1 MNIIVELVSPG
12 RFFKDAP
19 IHSLNECLKKRG
31 FEVVFA
37 ADQADLVRVVENNA
51 RLAGVVIDW
60 EDSPQ
65 ELCQQIHDFNEYLPV
80 FAFSSS
86 NSVTDATFQQLS
98 LNVEFFEYEIS
109 NAADIAVTISQK
121 VEEYEKAVTPPLT
134 RALINFAKEGKYT
147 FCTPGHMSGTA
158 FQHSPVGAL
167 FYDFFGANTFK
178 ADVSVS
184 VGELGSLLD
193 HSGPHR
199 DAEKYI
205 AETFNAD
212 RSYIV
217 TNGTSTANKIIGLY
231 SAPAG
236 STVLIDRNCHKS
248 LTHLMMMSN
257 VIPIYLRPTRNAYGI
272 LGGIPQSEFK
282 HETIEKRVKETPN
295 ATWPVHAVVT
305 NSTYDGLFYNTGF
318 IKNTL
323 DVKSIHFDSAWVPY
337 TNFSP
342 IYQGLAGMSGGRT
355 EGKVIYET
363 QSTHKLL
370 AAFSQA
376 SMIHVKGEINEATFN
391 EAFMMHTS
399 TSPFYPIVA
408 STETAAAM
416 MRGNV
421 GRRLIDE
428 SIDRAIRFRKEIK
441 RLREESDSWFFD
453 VWQPENIG
461 TKECWEL
468 KPEDKWHGFRNI
480 DQEHMYLDPIK
491 VTLLTPGLN
500 GDGTMA
506 ERGIPASIVSKYL
519 DDRGV
524 IVEKTGPYNL
534 LFLFSFGIDN
544 TKAMGLLRELCNFRR
559 DYDRN
564 LEIKEA
570 IPSLYK
576 KDPSFYD
583 GMRLQELAQ
592 GIHKLIVE
600 HDLPNMMFHAF
611 ETLPKMVMPPFE
623 AFQRELNGEVEEVRI
638 QDMQDKVN
646 ANMILPYP
654 PGVPLVMPGEMLTAD
669 NRAVLDFMLMLCEI
683 GEHFP
688 GFETDIHGAYRQPDG
703 SYTVKVLLVGRRTHL
718 LGSNVSAACSP
729 IRAVG
734 CWKISAAFHSTRT
747 QSINPNLH

>member
-134 RALINFAKEGKYT
+134 RALMNFAKEGKYT

-421 GRRLIDE
+421 GHRLIDE

-544 TKAMGLLRELCNFRR
+544 TKAMGLLRELYNFRR

-611 ETLPKMVMPPFE
+611 ETLPKMVMTPFD

-703 SYTVKVLLVGRRTHL
+703 SYTVKVL
-718 LGSNVSAACSP
+718 
-729 IRAVG
+729 
-734 CWKISAAFHSTRT
+734 KM
-747 QSINPNLH
+747 

>member
-19 IHSLNECLKKRG
+19 IHSLNECLKKSG

-158 FQHSPVGAL
+158 FQHSPIGAL

-611 ETLPKMVMPPFE
+611 ETLPKMVMTPFE

-703 SYTVKVLLVGRRTHL
+703 SYTVKVL
-718 LGSNVSAACSP
+718 
-729 IRAVG
+729 
-734 CWKISAAFHSTRT
+734 KM
-747 QSINPNLH
+747 

>member
-109 NAADIAVTISQK
+109 NAADIAVTITQK

-305 NSTYDGLFYNTGF
+305 NSTYDGLFYNIGF

-703 SYTVKVLLVGRRTHL
+703 SYTVKVL
-718 LGSNVSAACSP
+718 
-729 IRAVG
+729 
-734 CWKISAAFHSTRT
+734 KM
-747 QSINPNLH
+747 

>member
-158 FQHSPVGAL
+158 FQHSPIGAL

-257 VIPIYLRPTRNAYGI
+257 VIPIYLHPTRNAYGI

-611 ETLPKMVMPPFE
+611 ETLPKMVMTPFE

-703 SYTVKVLLVGRRTHL
+703 SYTVKVL
-718 LGSNVSAACSP
+718 
-729 IRAVG
+729 
-734 CWKISAAFHSTRT
+734 KM
-747 QSINPNLH
+747 

>member
-534 LFLFSFGIDN
+534 LFLFSLGIDN

-703 SYTVKVLLVGRRTHL
+703 SYTVKVL
-718 LGSNVSAACSP
+718 
-729 IRAVG
+729 
-734 CWKISAAFHSTRT
+734 KM
-747 QSINPNLH
+747 

>member
-109 NAADIAVTISQK
+109 NAADIAVTITQK

-193 HSGPHR
+193 HFGPHR

-703 SYTVKVLLVGRRTHL
+703 SYTVKVL
-718 LGSNVSAACSP
+718 
-729 IRAVG
+729 
-734 CWKISAAFHSTRT
+734 KM
-747 QSINPNLH
+747 

>member
-134 RALINFAKEGKYT
+134 RALMNFAKEGKYT

-355 EGKVIYET
+355 EGKGIYET

-421 GRRLIDE
+421 GHRLIDE

-611 ETLPKMVMPPFE
+611 ETLPKMVMTPFD

-703 SYTVKVLLVGRRTHL
+703 SYTVKVL
-718 LGSNVSAACSP
+718 
-729 IRAVG
+729 
-734 CWKISAAFHSTRT
+734 KM
-747 QSINPNLH
+747 

>member
-158 FQHSPVGAL
+158 FQHSPIGAL

-600 HDLPNMMFHAF
+600 HDLPNMMFHAI
-611 ETLPKMVMPPFE
+611 ETLPKMVMTPFE

-703 SYTVKVLLVGRRTHL
+703 SYTVKVL
-718 LGSNVSAACSP
+718 
-729 IRAVG
+729 
-734 CWKISAAFHSTRT
+734 KM
-747 QSINPNLH
+747 

>member
-65 ELCQQIHDFNEYLPV
+65 ELCQQIHDFNEYLPI

-158 FQHSPVGAL
+158 FQHSPIGAL

-611 ETLPKMVMPPFE
+611 ETLPKMVMTPFD

-654 PGVPLVMPGEMLTAD
+654 SGVPLVMPGEMLTAD

-703 SYTVKVLLVGRRTHL
+703 SYTVKVL
-718 LGSNVSAACSP
+718 
-729 IRAVG
+729 
-734 CWKISAAFHSTRT
+734 KM
-747 QSINPNLH
+747 

>member
-158 FQHSPVGAL
+158 FQHSPIGAL

-611 ETLPKMVMPPFE
+611 ETLPKMVMTPFE

-669 NRAVLDFMLMLCEI
+669 NSAVLDFMLMLCEI

-703 SYTVKVLLVGRRTHL
+703 SYTVKVL
-718 LGSNVSAACSP
+718 
-729 IRAVG
+729 
-734 CWKISAAFHSTRT
+734 KM
-747 QSINPNLH
+747 

>member
-51 RLAGVVIDW
+51 RLASVVIDW

-158 FQHSPVGAL
+158 FQHSPIGAL

-611 ETLPKMVMPPFE
+611 ETLPKMVMTPFD

-703 SYTVKVLLVGRRTHL
+703 SYTVKVL
-718 LGSNVSAACSP
+718 
-729 IRAVG
+729 
-734 CWKISAAFHSTRT
+734 KM
-747 QSINPNLH
+747 

>member
-421 GRRLIDE
+421 GHRLIDE

-500 GDGTMA
+500 GDGMMA

-611 ETLPKMVMPPFE
+611 ETLPKMVMTPFE

-703 SYTVKVLLVGRRTHL
+703 SYTVKVL
-718 LGSNVSAACSP
+718 
-729 IRAVG
+729 
-734 CWKISAAFHSTRT
+734 KM
-747 QSINPNLH
+747 

>member
-134 RALINFAKEGKYT
+134 RALMNFAKEGKYT

-421 GRRLIDE
+421 GHRLIDE

-480 DQEHMYLDPIK
+480 DQEQMYLDPIK

-611 ETLPKMVMPPFE
+611 ETLPKMVMTPFD

-703 SYTVKVLLVGRRTHL
+703 SYTVKVL
-718 LGSNVSAACSP
+718 
-729 IRAVG
+729 
-734 CWKISAAFHSTRT
+734 KM
-747 QSINPNLH
+747 

>member
-134 RALINFAKEGKYT
+134 RALMNFAKEGKYT

-421 GRRLIDE
+421 GHRLIDE

-611 ETLPKMVMPPFE
+611 ETLPKMVMTPFD
-623 AFQRELNGEVEEVRI
+623 AFLRELNGEVEEVRI

-703 SYTVKVLLVGRRTHL
+703 SYTVKVL
-718 LGSNVSAACSP
+718 
-729 IRAVG
+729 
-734 CWKISAAFHSTRT
+734 KM
-747 QSINPNLH
+747 

>member
-12 RFFKDAP
+12 LFFKDAP

-134 RALINFAKEGKYT
+134 RALMNFAKEGKYT

-421 GRRLIDE
+421 GHRLIDE

-611 ETLPKMVMPPFE
+611 ETLPKMVMTPFD

-703 SYTVKVLLVGRRTHL
+703 SYTVKVL
-718 LGSNVSAACSP
+718 
-729 IRAVG
+729 
-734 CWKISAAFHSTRT
+734 KM
-747 QSINPNLH
+747 

>member
-158 FQHSPVGAL
+158 FQHSPIGAL

-453 VWQPENIG
+453 VWQPENIS

-611 ETLPKMVMPPFE
+611 ETLPKMVMTPFE

-703 SYTVKVLLVGRRTHL
+703 SYTVKVL
-718 LGSNVSAACSP
+718 
-729 IRAVG
+729 
-734 CWKISAAFHSTRT
+734 KM
-747 QSINPNLH
+747 

>member
-158 FQHSPVGAL
+158 FQHSPIGAL

-534 LFLFSFGIDN
+534 LFL
-544 TKAMGLLRELCNFRR
+544 LLR
-559 DYDRN
+559 
-564 LEIKEA
+564 
-570 IPSLYK
+570 
-576 KDPSFYD
+576 
-583 GMRLQELAQ
+583 
-592 GIHKLIVE
+592 
-600 HDLPNMMFHAF
+600 
-611 ETLPKMVMPPFE
+611 
-623 AFQRELNGEVEEVRI
+623 
-638 QDMQDKVN
+638 
-646 ANMILPYP
+646 
-654 PGVPLVMPGEMLTAD
+654 
-669 NRAVLDFMLMLCEI
+669 
-683 GEHFP
+683 
-688 GFETDIHGAYRQPDG
+688 YRQHEGDG
-703 SYTVKVLLVGRRTHL
+703 
-718 LGSNVSAACSP
+718 AA
-729 IRAVG
+729 A
-734 CWKISAAFHSTRT
+734 
-747 QSINPNLH
+747 

>member
-158 FQHSPVGAL
+158 FQHSPIGAL

-611 ETLPKMVMPPFE
+611 ETLPKMVMTPFE

-703 SYTVKVLLVGRRTHL
+703 SYTVKVLRM
-718 LGSNVSAACSP
+718 
-729 IRAVG
+729 
-734 CWKISAAFHSTRT
+734 
-747 QSINPNLH
+747 

>member
-19 IHSLNECLKKRG
+19 ILSLNECLKKRG

-109 NAADIAVTISQK
+109 NAADIAVTITQK

-703 SYTVKVLLVGRRTHL
+703 SYTVKVL
-718 LGSNVSAACSP
+718 
-729 IRAVG
+729 
-734 CWKISAAFHSTRT
+734 KM
-747 QSINPNLH
+747 

>member
-134 RALINFAKEGKYT
+134 RALMNFAKEGKYT

-421 GRRLIDE
+421 GHRLIDE

-600 HDLPNMMFHAF
+600 HDLQNMMFHAF
-611 ETLPKMVMPPFE
+611 ETLPKMVMTPFD

-703 SYTVKVLLVGRRTHL
+703 SYTVKVL
-718 LGSNVSAACSP
+718 
-729 IRAVG
+729 
-734 CWKISAAFHSTRT
+734 KM
-747 QSINPNLH
+747 

>member
-109 NAADIAVTISQK
+109 NAADIAVTITQK

-421 GRRLIDE
+421 GHRLIDE

-703 SYTVKVLLVGRRTHL
+703 SYTVKDL
-718 LGSNVSAACSP
+718 
-729 IRAVG
+729 
-734 CWKISAAFHSTRT
+734 KM
-747 QSINPNLH
+747 

>member
-158 FQHSPVGAL
+158 FQHSPIGAL

-295 ATWPVHAVVT
+295 ATWPVHAEVT

-600 HDLPNMMFHAF
+600 YDLPNMMFHAF
-611 ETLPKMVMPPFE
+611 ETLPKMVMTPFE

-703 SYTVKVLLVGRRTHL
+703 SYTVKVL
-718 LGSNVSAACSP
+718 
-729 IRAVG
+729 
-734 CWKISAAFHSTRT
+734 KM
-747 QSINPNLH
+747 

>member
-65 ELCQQIHDFNEYLPV
+65 ELCQQIHDFNEYLPI

-158 FQHSPVGAL
+158 FQHSPIGAL

-370 AAFSQA
+370 VAFSQA

-611 ETLPKMVMPPFE
+611 ETLPKMVMTPFD

-703 SYTVKVLLVGRRTHL
+703 SYTVKVL
-718 LGSNVSAACSP
+718 
-729 IRAVG
+729 
-734 CWKISAAFHSTRT
+734 KM
-747 QSINPNLH
+747 

>member
-421 GRRLIDE
+421 GHRLIDE

-611 ETLPKMVMPPFE
+611 ETLPKMVMTPFD

-703 SYTVKVLLVGRRTHL
+703 SYTVKVL
-718 LGSNVSAACSP
+718 
-729 IRAVG
+729 
-734 CWKISAAFHSTRT
+734 KM
-747 QSINPNLH
+747 

>member
-1 MNIIVELVSPG
+1 
-12 RFFKDAP
+12 
-19 IHSLNECLKKRG
+19 
-31 FEVVFA
+31 
-37 ADQADLVRVVENNA
+37 
-51 RLAGVVIDW
+51 
-60 EDSPQ
+60 
-65 ELCQQIHDFNEYLPV
+65 
-80 FAFSSS
+80 
-86 NSVTDATFQQLS
+86 
-98 LNVEFFEYEIS
+98 
-109 NAADIAVTISQK
+109 
-121 VEEYEKAVTPPLT
+121 
-134 RALINFAKEGKYT
+134 
-147 FCTPGHMSGTA
+147 MSGTA

-421 GRRLIDE
+421 GHRLIDE

-611 ETLPKMVMPPFE
+611 ETLPKMVMTPFE

-703 SYTVKVLLVGRRTHL
+703 SYTVKVL
-718 LGSNVSAACSP
+718 
-729 IRAVG
+729 
-734 CWKISAAFHSTRT
+734 KM
-747 QSINPNLH
+747 

>member
-134 RALINFAKEGKYT
+134 RALMNFAKEGKYT

-408 STETAAAM
+408 STETTAAM

-421 GRRLIDE
+421 GHRLIDE

-611 ETLPKMVMPPFE
+611 ETLPKMVMTPFD

-703 SYTVKVLLVGRRTHL
+703 SYTVKVL
-718 LGSNVSAACSP
+718 
-729 IRAVG
+729 
-734 CWKISAAFHSTRT
+734 KM
-747 QSINPNLH
+747 

>member
-654 PGVPLVMPGEMLTAD
+654 PGVPLVMPGEMITEES
-669 NRAVLDFMLMLCEI
+669 RPVLEFLQMLCEI
-683 GEHFP
+683 GAHYP
-688 GFETDIHGAYRQPDG
+688 GFETDIHGAYRQADG
-703 SYTVKVLLVGRRTHL
+703 RYTVKVLKEE
-718 LGSNVSAACSP
+718 S
-729 IRAVG
+729 
-734 CWKISAAFHSTRT
+734 KK
-747 QSINPNLH
+747 

>member
-158 FQHSPVGAL
+158 FQHSPIGAL

-257 VIPIYLRPTRNAYGI
+257 VIPIYLRPSRNAYGI

-611 ETLPKMVMPPFE
+611 ETLPKMVMTPFE

-703 SYTVKVLLVGRRTHL
+703 SYTVKVL
-718 LGSNVSAACSP
+718 
-729 IRAVG
+729 
-734 CWKISAAFHSTRT
+734 KM
-747 QSINPNLH
+747 

>member
-158 FQHSPVGAL
+158 FQHSPIGAL

-524 IVEKTGPYNL
+524 TVEKTGPYNL

-600 HDLPNMMFHAF
+600 HNLPNMMFHAF
-611 ETLPKMVMPPFE
+611 ETLPKMVMTPFE

-703 SYTVKVLLVGRRTHL
+703 SYTVKVL
-718 LGSNVSAACSP
+718 
-729 IRAVG
+729 
-734 CWKISAAFHSTRT
+734 KM
-747 QSINPNLH
+747 

>member
-134 RALINFAKEGKYT
+134 RALMNFAKEGKYT

-205 AETFNAD
+205 AETCNAD

-421 GRRLIDE
+421 GHRLIDE

-611 ETLPKMVMPPFE
+611 ETLPKMVMTPFD

-703 SYTVKVLLVGRRTHL
+703 SYTVKVL
-718 LGSNVSAACSP
+718 
-729 IRAVG
+729 
-734 CWKISAAFHSTRT
+734 KM
-747 QSINPNLH
+747 

>member
-134 RALINFAKEGKYT
+134 RALMNFAKEGKYT

-295 ATWPVHAVVT
+295 ATWPVYAVVT

-421 GRRLIDE
+421 GHRLIDE

-611 ETLPKMVMPPFE
+611 ETLPKMVMTPFD

-703 SYTVKVLLVGRRTHL
+703 SYTVKVL
-718 LGSNVSAACSP
+718 
-729 IRAVG
+729 
-734 CWKISAAFHSTRT
+734 KM
-747 QSINPNLH
+747 

>member
-1 MNIIVELVSPG
+1 M
-12 RFFKDAP
+12 
-19 IHSLNECLKKRG
+19 
-31 FEVVFA
+31 
-37 ADQADLVRVVENNA
+37 
-51 RLAGVVIDW
+51 
-60 EDSPQ
+60 
-65 ELCQQIHDFNEYLPV
+65 
-80 FAFSSS
+80 
-86 NSVTDATFQQLS
+86 
-98 LNVEFFEYEIS
+98 
-109 NAADIAVTISQK
+109 
-121 VEEYEKAVTPPLT
+121 
-134 RALINFAKEGKYT
+134 
-147 FCTPGHMSGTA
+147 
-158 FQHSPVGAL
+158 

-703 SYTVKVLLVGRRTHL
+703 SYTVKVL
-718 LGSNVSAACSP
+718 
-729 IRAVG
+729 
-734 CWKISAAFHSTRT
+734 KM
-747 QSINPNLH
+747 

>member
-65 ELCQQIHDFNEYLPV
+65 ELCQQIHDFNEYLPI

-158 FQHSPVGAL
+158 FQHSPIGAL

-491 VTLLTPGLN
+491 VTLLTPGIN

-611 ETLPKMVMPPFE
+611 ETLPKMVMTPFD

-703 SYTVKVLLVGRRTHL
+703 SYTVKVL
-718 LGSNVSAACSP
+718 
-729 IRAVG
+729 
-734 CWKISAAFHSTRT
+734 KM
-747 QSINPNLH
+747 

>member
-65 ELCQQIHDFNEYLPV
+65 ELRQQIHDFNEYLPV

-703 SYTVKVLLVGRRTHL
+703 SYTVKVL
-718 LGSNVSAACSP
+718 
-729 IRAVG
+729 
-734 CWKISAAFHSTRT
+734 KM
-747 QSINPNLH
+747 

>member
-134 RALINFAKEGKYT
+134 RALMNFAKEGKYT

-611 ETLPKMVMPPFE
+611 ETLPKMVMTPFD

-703 SYTVKVLLVGRRTHL
+703 SYTVKVL
-718 LGSNVSAACSP
+718 
-729 IRAVG
+729 
-734 CWKISAAFHSTRT
+734 KM
-747 QSINPNLH
+747 

>member
-158 FQHSPVGAL
+158 FQHSPIGAL

-342 IYQGLAGMSGGRT
+342 IYQDLAGMSGGRT

-611 ETLPKMVMPPFE
+611 ETLPKMVMTPFE

-703 SYTVKVLLVGRRTHL
+703 SYTVKVL
-718 LGSNVSAACSP
+718 
-729 IRAVG
+729 
-734 CWKISAAFHSTRT
+734 KM
-747 QSINPNLH
+747 

>member
-109 NAADIAVTISQK
+109 NAADIAVTITQK

-248 LTHLMMMSN
+248 LTHLMMMSK

-703 SYTVKVLLVGRRTHL
+703 SYTVKVL
-718 LGSNVSAACSP
+718 
-729 IRAVG
+729 
-734 CWKISAAFHSTRT
+734 KM
-747 QSINPNLH
+747 